1 MTYKEVIEMLDYIA
15 YCNDY
20 KHCRE
25 AIAIDMAKVASEKQ
39 IAQKV
44 KYNNRHGEGYDL
56 WNKDY
61 YNCPTCG
68 RRLRNKQHDPY
79 CPKCGQALKWEE

>member
-1 MTYKEVIEMLDYIA
+1 MTYKETIEMLDYIV

-39 IAQKV
+39 IASKV

-56 WNKDY
+56 FNKDY
-61 YNCPTCG
+61 YNCPACG

-79 CPKCGQALKWEE
+79 CPKCGQAIDWEE